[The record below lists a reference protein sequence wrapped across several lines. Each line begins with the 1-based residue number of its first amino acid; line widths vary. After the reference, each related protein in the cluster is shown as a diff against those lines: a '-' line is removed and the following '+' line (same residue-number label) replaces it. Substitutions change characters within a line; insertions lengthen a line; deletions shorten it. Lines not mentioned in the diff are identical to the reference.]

1 VLVFLVAENELLKM
15 DHVEVVLREIEKQAS
30 REWLPIIGADKAQKI
45 AEIVIEHDPMHALEI
60 GTNIGYSGIVIS
72 SHMREGSHLT
82 SIEIDPRYA
91 KKAKENFRKAGLED
105 RVTILTGDALILIPT
120 VNGSIDLAFIDA
132 EKHEYGRYLQLMEGK
147 LTSGCVVIADNV
159 GAFPNAMRDYLDHVR
174 NSGLYESKY
183 IQVSWD
189 GIEISRKLY

>member
-1 VLVFLVAENELLKM
+1 MN
-15 DHVEVVLREIEKQAS
+15 HVDAVLREIEKQAS
-30 REWLPIIGADKAQKI
+30 REWLPIIGADKARKI
-45 AEIVIEHDPMHALEI
+45 AEIVKEYNPMHALEV

-82 SIEIDPRYA
+82 SIEVDPRYA
-91 KKAKENFRKAGLED
+91 KKAKENFQKAGLED
-105 RVTILTGDALILIPT
+105 RVSVLIGDALILIPT
-120 VNGSIDLAFIDA
+120 VNGSIDFAFIDA
-132 EKHEYGRYLQLMEGK
+132 EKHEYGRYLQLMEDK

-183 IQVSWD
+183 IQVGWD
-189 GIEISRKLY
+189 GIEVSRKL